1 MKTDSIAVG
10 AINIQSDSIVRQAN
24 KVHFLTEEILYQT
37 IPELHQTMLKNF
49 SYVQHP
55 STKFTKLHWTTSN
68 HTWLHQTTPNYTNF
82 LQTTTNYTKQ
92 HKTTQN
98 NTKQHK
104 TTQNNTKYKLW
115 KTAIGL
121 PSELQCTR
129 LELIQCKANLLI
141 SLTTKTEA
149 KSTRKYT

>member
-1 MKTDSIAVG
+1 MKTSSIAVG

-24 KVHFLTEEILYQT
+24 KVHFLTEKILYQT
-37 IPELHQTMLKNF
+37 IPELHQIMLKNF

-82 LQTTTNYTKQ
+82 LQTT
-92 HKTTQN
+92 QN

-121 PSELQCTR
+121 PFELQCTR
-129 LELIQCKANLLI
+129 LELIQCKATLLI